1 MGACGVK
8 YIYRKI
14 PLDKAYDRTTFH
26 PSHPSRG
33 ASLERSLDVGWVA
46 VPAVAR
52 KRTRYGGGPS
62 RMGPARLPRVTRA
75 SLGGLFPALPYARN
89 KAEEARQRWIEHGPR
104 DNGAR

>member
-1 MGACGVK
+1 M
-8 YIYRKI
+8 
-14 PLDKAYDRTTFH
+14 LDVDFHRTIFH
-26 PSHPSRG
+26 ASHPIRG
-33 ASLERSLDVGWVA
+33 ASLERSFDVGWVA

-62 RMGPARLPRVTRA
+62 RMVPARLPRVTRA
-75 SLGGLFPALPYARN
+75 FLGGLHPALPSVGR